1 MGPSRTGKGT
11 GALQFDRRF
20 AGVGRIKKSS
30 GTTHLHEFR
39 RRDALLTKLFE
50 TSALDVLRAFRD
62 GAITIEEIVAADRD
76 KAPLM
81 TLDRVMREAP
91 LWATVDAITPKVG
104 RSGQTR
110 SRFVRAWVA
119 LQASEVL
126 SPRATVGDLARVDW
140 TALER
145 RWGKSAADWNHV
157 RRAVSRFLTLFLR
170 DKFHPMRRQ
179 VMASFPSRKEIE
191 RVPDLSPAIFLRLVD
206 AAPSPARAP
215 LLALALTG
223 MRVGEYLTADESA
236 LMPAVYGVRVGG
248 KTGEGTVYV
257 TPETWPVIAQAIPCP
272 LGPPIAPGSPVDR
285 SLRYARLRR
294 AWQQAQ
300 RAVGVSG
307 LRLHDLR
314 HLFGQVSSDANVPT
328 AQTQAAL
335 RHADPRMTRRYEMQ
349 SGARRAAE
357 AVAETLGFAPAK
369 KKRA

>member
-30 GTTHLHEFR
+30 GTTHLQEFR

-62 GAITIEEIVAADRD
+62 GAVTIEEIVAADRD
-76 KAPLM
+76 KAPLL
-81 TLDRVMREAP
+81 TLDRVRREAP
-91 LWATVDAITPKVG
+91 LWATVDAIAPRVG
-104 RSGQTR
+104 KSAQTR
-110 SRFVRAWVA
+110 ARFVRAWA
-119 LQASEVL
+119 SLQAAGVL
-126 SPRATVGDLARVDW
+126 TPHATVGDLARVDW
-140 TALER
+140 DALER

-179 VMASFPSRKEIE
+179 VMAAFPARREVD
-191 RVPDLSPAIFLRLVD
+191 RVPNLSPALFLQLVD
-206 AAPSPARAP
+206 AAEAPVRAS

-223 MRVGEYLTADESA
+223 MRVGEYLTADETA
-236 LMPAVYGVRVGG
+236 LMPAVFGVRVGG
-248 KTGEGTVYV
+248 KSGEGIVYV
-257 TPETWPVIAQAIPCP
+257 APETWPVIAQAIPCP
-272 LGPPIAPGSPVDR
+272 LGPAIAAGAAVDR

-294 AWQQAQ
+294 AWGRAQ

-357 AVAETLGFAPAK
+357 AVAETLGFAPAR